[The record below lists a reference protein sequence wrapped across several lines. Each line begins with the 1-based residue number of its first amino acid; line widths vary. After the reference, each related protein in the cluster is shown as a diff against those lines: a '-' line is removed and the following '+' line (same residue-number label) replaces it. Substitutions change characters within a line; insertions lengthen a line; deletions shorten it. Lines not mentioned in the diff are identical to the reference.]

1 MLIVAIAWI
10 YVVGLMALTEPS
22 IVAGIVT
29 FLFYCVLPLST
40 LLYIAGSGRRK
51 ARRRAEEAAAR
62 EARLAPA
69 DAADAADAINAINA
83 IDAAGTPDA
92 ADAAGTVKPA
102 APGHA
107 ARGED

>member
-40 LLYIAGSGRRK
+40 LTYIAGSGRRK
-51 ARRRAEEAAAR
+51 ARRNAEEAAAR
-62 EARLAPA
+62 AARASAAADGNAPA
-69 DAADAADAINAINA
+69 ADGNAP
-83 IDAAGTPDA
+83 AAGA
-92 ADAAGTVKPA
+92 SAK
-102 APGHA
+102 
-107 ARGED
+107 RED

>member
-40 LLYIAGSGRRK
+40 LMYIAGSGRRK
-51 ARRRAEEAAAR
+51 ARRRAEEATAR
-62 EARLAPA
+62 EARAMRDAPA
-69 DAADAADAINAINA
+69 NANAA
-83 IDAAGTPDA
+83 PDA
-92 ADAAGTVKPA
+92 ANANPAREAGDAA
-102 APGHA
+102 APGRA
-107 ARGED
+107 ARDGD